1 MNSIQKFGI
10 SLLLILIGILIV
22 PSYVLAQ
29 GEGWGYVWADNPTA
43 DKYTPTEA
51 YSYNS
56 SGKEI
61 EISRRSTGRYKVT
74 FYGLGG
80 GKIAGGNVQVTAYG
94 PGNEFCKVE
103 YWISGGLDFIVHVRC
118 FTASGNP
125 VDTRFS
131 LRVDWPD
138 KY

>member
-1 MNSIQKFGI
+1 MI
-10 SLLLILIGILIV
+10 LLGTLIV

-29 GEGWGYVWADNPTA
+29 EESSPSRKWGYVWADNPKA
-43 DKYTPTEA
+43 SRYTPNLM

-56 SGKEI
+56 SRKEI
-61 EISRRSTGRYKVT
+61 EINRKGAGRYKVT
-74 FYGLGG
+74 FIGLGG

-94 PGNEFCKVE
+94 PGNENCKVE
-103 YWISGGLDFIVHVRC
+103 SWISGGPDFIVNVRC

-138 KY
+138 KN